1 MRSPIPLP
9 APPRTH
15 PVRTGSVRLIAL
27 AVAVGAALTALTA
40 FGAAPAQAAGYRYW
54 SFWDRS
60 GSGWQY
66 ATQGPS
72 TARPA
77 DGDVQ
82 GFRFAVS
89 ADSQDASKPRVP
101 ARGTPSP
108 STASAPKPRP
118 RAAPSES
125 RWSSTSVRWPT
136 HRTAR
141 SHAAERTVCA
151 RVGGDATSAEALAA
165 VARPLRYNSEAL
177 LCSIAG
183 FPRTGCGEQVSQTQK
198 GGGHEQQAYSA
209 PQDDSGGPS
218 AGLVGGIAAVVVLGA
233 AGVWQARRR
242 RNSG

>member
-1 MRSPIPLP
+1 MRRPTLP
-9 APPRTH
+9 TH
-15 PVRTGSVRLIAL
+15 RVRSGCVRLVAL

-54 SFWDRS
+54 SFWDHA

-101 ARGTPSP
+101 AHTPLTFDGICAKTPADGGSKRIALVIDFGT
-108 STASAPKPRP
+108 AADAPGGEKPP
-118 RAAPSES
+118 
-125 RWSSTSVRWPT
+125 
-136 HRTAR
+136 
-141 SHAAERTVCA
+141 AERTVCA

-165 VARPLRYNSEAL
+165 VAKPLRYNSDAL

-183 FPRTGCGEQVSQTQK
+183 YPRTGCGEQVSQTRK
-198 GGGHEQQAYSA
+198 GGSETPAGNAAQNDSG
-209 PQDDSGGPS
+209 DSGGPS

-242 RNSG
+242 RTSG